1 MSEAPHGGHDSRPG
15 ENPQASVG
23 QRDRGTADAR
33 GDVSSTAPAW
43 GHERDNEAHLG
54 APNSHSRLPDGAV
67 GVGAGAK
74 GREAERGLGPA
85 RANGGQQDP
94 GGDSYG
100 PGGDSQGPGGDSY
113 AWYRRGLDL
122 LSRGS
127 PAAAAE
133 LLERAAA
140 AEPGARSIREA
151 LARAQFDAGR
161 YAQAADNFRQN
172 VEAIPSDDYAH
183 FGLGL
188 ALARGGNPAAA
199 AEHLAL
205 AAAMRPDLAH
215 YTEALRG
222 VRATLA
228 ARMQAGSGAQ
238 PPSAPDGE

>member
-1 MSEAPHGGHDSRPG
+1 MSEARRGGYDSRSG
-15 ENPQASVG
+15 EDPQAGDG
-23 QRDRGTADAR
+23 QPAADAGQEVPR
-33 GDVSSTAPAW
+33 IG
-43 GHERDNEAHLG
+43 
-54 APNSHSRLPDGAV
+54 
-67 GVGAGAK
+67 
-74 GREAERGLGPA
+74 
-85 RANGGQQDP
+85 GGQQVP
-94 GGDSYG
+94 GD
-100 PGGDSQGPGGDSY
+100 DSY

-133 LLERAAA
+133 LLERAAE
-140 AEPGARSIREA
+140 AEPGARSVREA

-188 ALARGGNPAAA
+188 ALARCGDPAAA

-205 AAAMRPDLAH
+205 AAAMRPELAH
-215 YTEALRG
+215 YAEALRG

-228 ARMQAGSGAQ
+228 AQTQAGPGAS
-238 PPSAPDGE
+238 PAPDGDEPR

>member
-1 MSEAPHGGHDSRPG
+1 MGPGAAAAGDAGDGGRRRP
-15 ENPQASVG
+15 P
-23 QRDRGTADAR
+23 
-33 GDVSSTAPAW
+33 
-43 GHERDNEAHLG
+43 
-54 APNSHSRLPDGAV
+54 
-67 GVGAGAK
+67 
-74 GREAERGLGPA
+74 GPGPPG
-85 RANGGQQDP
+85 GGQ
-94 GGDSYG
+94 
-100 PGGDSQGPGGDSY
+100 QGPGGDSY

-188 ALARGGNPAAA
+188 ALARGGIQPPPRSTSRWPLPCARNWRTTPRRCVVSGRRW
-199 AEHLAL
+199 
-205 AAAMRPDLAH
+205 RPG
-215 YTEALRG
+215 RQ
-222 VRATLA
+222 
-228 ARMQAGSGAQ
+228 ARSGAS
-238 PPSAPDGE
+238 PAPGPDGDEPSDQLAGPMAGEPSPRARRRSRGTARPPVATCRPQ

>member
-1 MSEAPHGGHDSRPG
+1 MSEALHGGYDSRPG
-15 ENPQASVG
+15 EDPQASDG
-23 QRDRGTADAR
+23 QPAR
-33 GDVSSTAPAW
+33 GADQEFPRIDA
-43 GHERDNEAHLG
+43 
-54 APNSHSRLPDGAV
+54 
-67 GVGAGAK
+67 
-74 GREAERGLGPA
+74 
-85 RANGGQQDP
+85 GQQA
-94 GGDSYG
+94 
-100 PGGDSQGPGGDSY
+100 PGGDSY

-133 LLERAAA
+133 LLERAAE
-140 AEPGARSIREA
+140 AEPGARSVREA

-188 ALARGGNPAAA
+188 ALARCGDPAGA

-205 AAAMRPDLAH
+205 AAAMRPELSH
-215 YTEALRG
+215 YAEALRG

-228 ARMQAGSGAQ
+228 ARTQAAPGAS
-238 PPSAPDGE
+238 PDPDGDEPR

>member
-1 MSEAPHGGHDSRPG
+1 MREAGGAAEAGGGAGPVAGRAG
-15 ENPQASVG
+15 GAAEAGGTGRVAGGTGASSAAGGAGPEVGGGPPG
-23 QRDRGTADAR
+23 QRAPRADA
-33 GDVSSTAPAW
+33 
-43 GHERDNEAHLG
+43 
-54 APNSHSRLPDGAV
+54 
-67 GVGAGAK
+67 
-74 GREAERGLGPA
+74 
-85 RANGGQQDP
+85 GQQAP
-94 GGDSYG
+94 GGDSYT
-100 PGGDSQGPGGDSY
+100 
-113 AWYRRGLDL
+113 WYRRGLDL

-133 LLERAAA
+133 LLERAAE

-188 ALARGGNPAAA
+188 ALARSGDPAAA

-205 AAAMRPDLAH
+205 AAAMRPELTH

-228 ARMQAGSGAQ
+228 ARTRAGTAA
-238 PPSAPDGE
+238 PPPPAPDGDEPR